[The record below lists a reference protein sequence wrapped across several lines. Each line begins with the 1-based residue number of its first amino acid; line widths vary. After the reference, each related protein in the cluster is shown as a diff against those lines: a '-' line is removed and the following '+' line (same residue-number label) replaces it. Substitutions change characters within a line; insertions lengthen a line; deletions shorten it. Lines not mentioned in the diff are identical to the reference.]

1 MTSLKTKNIITK
13 GYNIKEELI
22 IRKKLENITAW
33 NIEFNENYEN
43 RYDYD
48 LCYFKHIID
57 DNEIGYKKDLIGFV
71 EVEVSPQWDEYNIPE
86 NWYEISFLKRK
97 CFNFNFNLNKWTD
110 EPKENYKKTIYLK
123 SNKYYTNCFAVNIQ
137 DIIDFSENSN
147 RNDNSNSYKNSF
159 LSMGKDHDKIKWG
172 WDEIKILIDDLI

>member
-1 MTSLKTKNIITK
+1 M
-13 GYNIKEELI
+13 
-22 IRKKLENITAW
+22 
-33 NIEFNENYEN
+33 
-43 RYDYD
+43 
-48 LCYFKHIID
+48 
-57 DNEIGYKKDLIGFV
+57 
-71 EVEVSPQWDEYNIPE
+71 
-86 NWYEISFLKRK
+86 
-97 CFNFNFNLNKWTD
+97 
-110 EPKENYKKTIYLK
+110 K